1 MSIRAWITLITI
13 FLLGLVVYFGWP
25 QIVQA
30 WGLMDRVNPWILVL
44 LLPVQLFSYYSGG
57 EAMFSYLRAKNELK
71 DMSRS
76 MMARISLEL
85 NFVNHIFPLPGA
97 GGFSYMGWVMGHHG
111 VSAGRTTMAQIIR
124 IFSQF
129 VSFVMFILISVL
141 VLLFDNGASRVSI
154 FISTLFV
161 VATILLI
168 LFTVYVIGNRKRVI
182 LISAW
187 VAKTVNNIMRRVTNG
202 KKQEVVKPHKIK
214 EFFLDLHSDY
224 VEIKADKKI
233 LIRPLIWS
241 SIGNVLDV
249 GLILIAFLS
258 LGFWVNPAA
267 LFVAYGV
274 ASFATIIFSV
284 MPGGSGVYETI
295 MITFLASAGV
305 PAEVAI
311 AGTLLARAILLTGTI
326 LFGYIFYQLTIN
338 KYGKITN
345 SANI

>member
-1 MSIRAWITLITI
+1 
-13 FLLGLVVYFGWP
+13 
-25 QIVQA
+25 
-30 WGLMDRVNPWILVL
+30 

-97 GGFSYMGWVMGHHG
+97 GGFSYMGWIMGHHG

-129 VSFVMFILISVL
+129 VSFVMFIMLSVF
-141 VLLFDNGASRVSI
+141 VLLFDNGVSRVSI
-154 FISTLFV
+154 FVSTLFV

-168 LFTVYVIGNRKRVI
+168 LFTVYAIGNRRRV
-182 LISAW
+182 LSISAW
-187 VAKTVNNIMRRVTNG
+187 VSKAINSTVRKFTGG
-202 KKQEVVKPHKIK
+202 KKPEAIRPIK
-214 EFFLDLHSDY
+214 VEEFFLDLHSDY

-249 GLILIAFLS
+249 GLILIAFLA

-274 ASFATIIFSV
+274 ASFAVIIFSV
-284 MPGGSGVYETI
+284 MPGGSGIYETI

-305 PAEVAI
+305 PADVAI
-311 AGTLLARAILLTGTI
+311 AGTLLARAILLSGTI
-326 LFGYIFYQLTIN
+326 LFGYLFYQLTIN
-338 KYGKITN
+338 KYGKITKPT
-345 SANI
+345 SL